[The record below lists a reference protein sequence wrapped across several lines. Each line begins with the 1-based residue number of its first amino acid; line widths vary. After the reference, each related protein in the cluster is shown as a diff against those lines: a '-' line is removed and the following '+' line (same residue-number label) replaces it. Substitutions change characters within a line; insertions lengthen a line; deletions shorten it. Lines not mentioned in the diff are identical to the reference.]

1 MPYIITEDR
10 GRFMSIKDPGIMF
23 DATNSWNGYNHQGKI
38 ALWYAIGEIS
48 KLMDPSISQALN
60 RSKLD
65 EYFLEIEYMEDF
77 SIGQRVSGNLQYH
90 SVHQVKDRVDTFVDA
105 YESALLGLAK
115 HLLDNPTISN
125 AYLHLTSELDLKGKP
140 LSAYLVSMTDNPKHL
155 AIIENEIRTKRDT
168 PEFRNSFLISKR
180 GRPTSLKTELLHALS
195 IVSPADKKL
204 TESNLDIAFDQLLK
218 EIDERKQSLQSLTP
232 VQLSH
237 IDLFSYTI
245 NGTSQTYCKKDQAE
259 LILKQHIKE
268 FYVKLDPNSYKTGTS
283 FINASYLFTLGKLD
297 QHIVDRSLNYD
308 AYKKGQLE
316 RQISFATIFDWLV
329 SEDIDKRDDRFYL
342 YHIKDQ
348 IFKKADL
355 YCKTC
360 RKKEDN
366 HCLECQVPICKDKL
380 GSLSFRQLQDFLHI
394 TNPHIS
400 GSLNME
406 TYGEYCS
413 SSGINNPFLAGLRDI
428 PQVFLQDQNVVAVTY
443 HDFENLQYALTA
455 IAPQDTDDD
464 NAVICSEIIRNRNV
478 YSLLMDYDCLISKD
492 ISVASIQDVEITQS
506 HRYDPTMSDHIVH
519 CKDVKIIPLTT
530 FKANLLRGE
539 ENGE

>member
-1 MPYIITEDR
+1 
-10 GRFMSIKDPGIMF
+10 MSIKDPGIMF

-140 LSAYLVSMTDNPKHL
+140 LSAYLASMTDNPKHL

-259 LILKQHIKE
+259 LILKQRIKE

-283 FINASYLFTLGKLD
+283 FIEASYLFILGKLD

-308 AYKKGQLE
+308 AYKKGQLD
-316 RQISFATIFDWLV
+316 RQISFSTIFDWLI
-329 SEDIDKRDDRFYL
+329 SDDIDKRDDFFYL
-342 YHIKDQ
+342 YHIKEQ
-348 IFKKADL
+348 IFRIADR
-355 YCKTC
+355 YCNTC
-360 RKKEDN
+360 RKKSTE

-380 GSLSFRQLQDFLHI
+380 GALSFKQLQAFLYI

-400 GSLNME
+400 GSLSME
-406 TYGEYCS
+406 TYGEYS
-413 SSGINNPFLAGLRDI
+413 SSAGITNPFLTGLRDI
-428 PQVFLQDQNVVAVTY
+428 PQIFLQDQDRIAVTY
-443 HDFENLQYALTA
+443 QDIEHLQYALTA
-455 IAPQDTDDD
+455 IAPWNTDDD
-464 NAVICSEIIRNRNV
+464 NAIICSEIIKNRNV

-492 ISVASIQDVEITQS
+492 IAVDSIQDEEITQS
-506 HRYDPTMSDHIVH
+506 YRHDSKMSEHIVH
-519 CKDVKIIPLTT
+519 CKDVKIVPLAT
-530 FKANLLRGE
+530 FTENLLSE
-539 ENGE
+539 KENIQE